1 MQPPPP
7 KPPVVVE
14 IAGQRLRLAAS
25 ADPQHL
31 DRLAALVNER
41 VEAIQKSTRGAGVPT
56 LLALV
61 CLDLADELH
70 ATRQRAD
77 AAKADAAAHRAELE
91 ARVREVEASA
101 RQSLADALQEIDRA
115 LVADEALAAQESVAA
130 VAEPDDADP
139 DDDD

>member
-1 MQPPPP
+1 MQPPSP

-41 VEAIQKSTRGAGVPT
+41 VDAIQKSARGAGVPT

-77 AAKADAAAHRAELE
+77 AARADAASQRVELE
-91 ARVREVEASA
+91 ARVRDVEADA
-101 RQSLADALQEIDRA
+101 RRAIADALHEIDRA
-115 LVADEALAAQESVAA
+115 LAADEALAAQESAA
-130 VAEPDDADP
+130 AAAEDAADE
-139 DDDD
+139 DA